1 MENSHV
7 LKLQLDVN
15 LLYRYFATTQ
25 EIDLELEKSFIKTLQ
40 VFINDSGNQI

>member
-7 LKLQLDVN
+7 IKLQLDEN

-25 EIDLELEKSFIKTLQ
+25 EIDLELEKKLHKNSTSLH
-40 VFINDSGNQI
+40 